1 MPQSRRFRRLS
12 SALLA
17 AAFLMP
23 AAMPAGVLAQEDN
36 DARDKRIREADGRI
50 RGYQEDGVVLESGS
64 SAFPYFA
71 FVALAALGAGVMF
84 KSARRTHLD

>member
-1 MPQSRRFRRLS
+1 
-12 SALLA
+12 
-17 AAFLMP
+17 MP
-23 AAMPAGVLAQEDN
+23 AAMPAGAFAQEDN

-50 RGYQEDGVVLESGS
+50 RGYQEDGVVLEGGS